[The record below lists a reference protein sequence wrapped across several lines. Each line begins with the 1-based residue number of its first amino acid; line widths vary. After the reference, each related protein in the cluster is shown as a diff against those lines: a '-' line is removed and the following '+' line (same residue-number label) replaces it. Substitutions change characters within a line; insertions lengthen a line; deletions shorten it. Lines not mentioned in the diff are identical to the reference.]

1 LEGEENAMKGKLF
14 FVLALLV
21 SSSMILSACGGGEAV
36 KTIIVTEIVE
46 GEVVEVVVT
55 AQPETEADDKV
66 TVYYNWG
73 TEPPTA
79 DPAMTTDTTSSSV
92 IGSTFTG
99 LTDQNLQT
107 LETIPWLAK
116 SWSSSDDKL
125 TWTFELR
132 DDVPWVR
139 YNPKT
144 AEIELVTDDEGN
156 TRMTNA
162 YDVVYG
168 VKRTCDPNTASD
180 YAWLV
185 YIVKGCADLNT
196 ADPEAENFQEVYDAM
211 GVVALDDYT
220 VEFTLEYGAG
230 YFPAVLSMANLYPTY
245 QPVVEEY
252 GDRWIEPGFIVSNG
266 AYVMEE
272 WVHGDH
278 LNLLK
283 NPYWP
288 LWGEGIATGNI
299 ERLVGYTIEEA
310 STGFAMYE
318 NGELDTAP
326 VPLDQIDRVKAD
338 PVLSPEFVNAP
349 DNCTYYYG
357 FVTQKP
363 TVSNPLVRKAL
374 SMGVD
379 RQTLVDEVLKG
390 GQIPANSFTN
400 PLNFGT
406 VAGDLDIAPW
416 ALPETMGGWGYAKAV
431 ETGKGLLAEA
441 GYPDGEGLDILLMH
455 NVSEGHARI
464 AQAIQAMWME
474 AYPGMN
480 VSVETQEWGVYLE
493 TLQYTNDI
501 NNVPDV
507 FRMGWC
513 GDYPHANNWMHEV
526 FNSEEGANRIRL
538 ETDDPLVGALVTEY
552 NETTKAAQVAD
563 EAAAKG
569 LYKRAEQIL
578 IDEIVGIIPIYYY
591 TVVNVTK
598 PELTRT
604 YDSIKLH
611 LFEWT
616 LAE

>member
-1 LEGEENAMKGKLF
+1 MKGKLF

-66 TVYYNWG
+66 TVYYNWN

>member
-1 LEGEENAMKGKLF
+1 
-14 FVLALLV
+14 
-21 SSSMILSACGGGEAV
+21 
-36 KTIIVTEIVE
+36 
-46 GEVVEVVVT
+46 
-55 AQPETEADDKV
+55 
-66 TVYYNWG
+66 
-73 TEPPTA
+73 
-79 DPAMTTDTTSSSV
+79 
-92 IGSTFTG
+92 
-99 LTDQNLQT
+99 
-107 LETIPWLAK
+107 
-116 SWSSSDDKL
+116 
-125 TWTFELR
+125 
-132 DDVPWVR
+132 
-139 YNPKT
+139 
-144 AEIELVTDDEGN
+144 
-156 TRMTNA
+156 
-162 YDVVYG
+162 
-168 VKRTCDPNTASD
+168 
-180 YAWLV
+180 
-185 YIVKGCADLNT
+185 
-196 ADPEAENFQEVYDAM
+196 
-211 GVVALDDYT
+211 
-220 VEFTLEYGAG
+220 
-230 YFPAVLSMANLYPTY
+230 
-245 QPVVEEY
+245 
-252 GDRWIEPGFIVSNG
+252 
-266 AYVMEE
+266 
-272 WVHGDH
+272 
-278 LNLLK
+278 
-283 NPYWP
+283 
-288 LWGEGIATGNI
+288 
-299 ERLVGYTIEEA
+299 
-310 STGFAMYE
+310 
-318 NGELDTAP
+318 
-326 VPLDQIDRVKAD
+326 
-338 PVLSPEFVNAP
+338 
-349 DNCTYYYG
+349 
-357 FVTQKP
+357 
-363 TVSNPLVRKAL
+363 
-374 SMGVD
+374 
-379 RQTLVDEVLKG
+379 
-390 GQIPANSFTN
+390 
-400 PLNFGT
+400 
-406 VAGDLDIAPW
+406 
-416 ALPETMGGWGYAKAV
+416 V